1 MIAAI
6 VLLRVMPQG
15 ISGRWQGVPTKGAC
29 IALIAR
35 CGAALLLVVLA
46 ALGPFLLSQFNL
58 LQLSSFAAMGLATL
72 GLALAWGYVGI
83 LSFGHAA
90 FFGLGAYA
98 YAIAA
103 INFGDST
110 LAIFLAILVLAA
122 FSLLLGHFL
131 FFGRVGDVYLAVITL
146 CVTLILFSFT
156 NSTAVS
162 MVSHRRSYPRRL

>member
-1 MIAAI
+1 M
-6 VLLRVMPQG
+6 
-15 ISGRWQGVPTKGAC
+15 KGAW
-29 IALIAR
+29 IALSAR
-35 CGAALLLVVLA
+35 YGTALLLVVLA
-46 ALGPFLLSQFNL
+46 AVGPFPLSQFNL

-110 LAIFLAILVLAA
+110 LAIGCSAAGRLRAAARSFLVLRT
-122 FSLLLGHFL
+122 G
-131 FFGRVGDVYLAVITL
+131 G
-146 CVTLILFSFT
+146 
-156 NSTAVS
+156 
-162 MVSHRRSYPRRL
+162 RRLPRGDHALRDPHFI

>member
-1 MIAAI
+1 
-6 VLLRVMPQG
+6 
-15 ISGRWQGVPTKGAC
+15 
-29 IALIAR
+29 
-35 CGAALLLVVLA
+35 
-46 ALGPFLLSQFNL
+46 L

-110 LAIFLAILVLAA
+110 LAILLAILLPAA

-131 FFGRVGDVYLAVITL
+131 FFGRGAK
-146 CVTLILFSFT
+146 FT
-156 NSTAVS
+156 S
-162 MVSHRRSYPRRL
+162 R

>member
-1 MIAAI
+1 M
-6 VLLRVMPQG
+6 
-15 ISGRWQGVPTKGAC
+15 KGAC

-35 CGAALLLVVLA
+35 YGAALLLVVLA

-58 LQLSSFAAMGLATL
+58 LQLSSFAAMGLVTL

-103 INFGDST
+103 INLATARWRFSWLFWCRPPSRCCSVISCFSDGWGTFT
-110 LAIFLAILVLAA
+110 L
-122 FSLLLGHFL
+122 
-131 FFGRVGDVYLAVITL
+131 R
-146 CVTLILFSFT
+146 
-156 NSTAVS
+156 
-162 MVSHRRSYPRRL
+162 